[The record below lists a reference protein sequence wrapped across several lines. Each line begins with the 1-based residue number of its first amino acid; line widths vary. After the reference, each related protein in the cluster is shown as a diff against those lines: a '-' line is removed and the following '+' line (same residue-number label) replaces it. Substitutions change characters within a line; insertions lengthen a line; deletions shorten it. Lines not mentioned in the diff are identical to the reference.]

1 MMNNLEYYMSLD
13 YTMNIRTETDFDHS
27 KYFIATFVELE
38 GLEGTGNTIEAA
50 INDLNDAKE
59 NWFKVNIDL
68 NRNIPEP
75 HTAIKNNPTKLTVRL
90 SYTLNQQV
98 EDYMNYE
105 GISKNNAINSLIS
118 SGLIREASKRYGL
131 SAH

>member
-1 MMNNLEYYMSLD
+1 MKNLEYYMSLD
-13 YTMNIRTETDFDHS
+13 YTMNIRTETDFDQS

-50 INDLNDAKE
+50 INDLNAAKE

-68 NRNIPEP
+68 NRNIPVP
-75 HTAIKNNPTKLTVRL
+75 HTSIKNTPTKLTVRL
-90 SYTLNQQV
+90 PYTLNQQV

-131 SAH
+131 STH

>member
-1 MMNNLEYYMSLD
+1 MKNLEYYMSLD
-13 YTMNIRTETDFDHS
+13 YTMNIRTETDFDQS

-68 NRNIPEP
+68 NRNIPVP
-75 HTAIKNNPTKLTVRL
+75 HTSIKNNPTKLTVRL
-90 SYTLNQQV
+90 PYTLNQQV